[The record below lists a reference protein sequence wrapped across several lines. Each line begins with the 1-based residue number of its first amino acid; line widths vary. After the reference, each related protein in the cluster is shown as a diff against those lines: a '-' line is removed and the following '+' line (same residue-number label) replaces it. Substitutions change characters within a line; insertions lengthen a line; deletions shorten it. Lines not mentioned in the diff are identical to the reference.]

1 MCRQLESVIIN
12 QYKTKDPGCRRIPD
26 NSERKRIP
34 RLDDYKEL
42 NEILVRLFRNIMDIE
57 EKAIITQEFQDI
69 TNNDMHV
76 IEAIGMGTPK
86 NMSSIAKELSVTVG
100 TLTIA
105 MNSLVKKGYV
115 KRERGE
121 EDRRVVYISLSDK
134 GKKAFIHHARFHK
147 EMITSIMDEFDDDEK
162 RILIRG
168 LTKLDNWFRDKEEE
182 NKKNLQ

>member
-1 MCRQLESVIIN
+1 M
-12 QYKTKDPGCRRIPD
+12 
-26 NSERKRIP
+26 
-34 RLDDYKEL
+34 DDYKVL
-42 NEILVRLFRNIMDIE
+42 ILVRLFRSIMDVE

-115 KRERGE
+115 HRVRSDA
-121 EDRRVVYISLSDK
+121 DRRVVLVSLTEK
-134 GKKAFIHHARFHK
+134 GEKAYHHHEKFH
-147 EMITSIMDEFDDDEK
+147 EDMIQSLLKD
-162 RILIRG
+162 LS
-168 LTKLDNWFRDKEEE
+168 EEE
-182 NKKNLQ
+182 TKTLVSALTNLRDFFQDYK

>member
-1 MCRQLESVIIN
+1 M
-12 QYKTKDPGCRRIPD
+12 
-26 NSERKRIP
+26 
-34 RLDDYKEL
+34 DDYKVL
-42 NEILVRLFRNIMDIE
+42 NEILVRLFRSIMDVE

-115 KRERGE
+115 ISYRDGRESFQSATMPFE
-121 EDRRVVYISLSDK
+121 AHIAQCMNDFCELWSDGNK
-134 GKKAFIHHARFHK
+134 NKMMKC
-147 EMITSIMDEFDDDEK
+147 
-162 RILIRG
+162 IRN
-168 LTKLDNWFRDKEEE
+168 T
-182 NKKNLQ
+182 